1 MLPPP
6 ERGRLRP
13 ERDVRELPM
22 TQAQGPLAGLRV
34 LDLSRVLAG
43 PVATQLLG
51 DLGADVVKVE
61 RPGTGDDTRA
71 WGPPYLKGADGQD
84 SSESAYFLSC
94 NRNKRS
100 LTIDLGKKEGHALV
114 RDLAARADVL
124 IENFKV
130 GDMARFGLAYAD
142 LGPALPRLV
151 YCSISGF
158 GQTGP
163 YAAQPGYDFL
173 VQGMGGVMSITG
185 EPDGE
190 PMKVG
195 VAVADVVCGLYA
207 SVAILAALRHREE
220 TGQGQH
226 IDLGLLDTQVA
237 WLMNQG
243 MNCLVSG
250 KPPGRLGNAHPNI
263 VPYQVFA
270 ASDGYVIIAVGN
282 DGQFRKFAAC
292 LGMPALGRDPDY
304 ASNAARVRNRDKLV
318 PILEA
323 LIRAKARDHW
333 LETLTAAGVPCG
345 PVNDIGQVF
354 ADAQVLA
361 RGMRIVMPHPSA
373 DAGCVSLI
381 GNPLKLSA
389 SPVEYRRA
397 PPLLGQHTDE
407 VLEEWLDLAA
417 DQRAALR
424 AKKVL

>member
-1 MLPPP
+1 MADA
-6 ERGRLRP
+6 E
-13 ERDVRELPM
+13 
-22 TQAQGPLAGLRV
+22 GPLAGIRV

-61 RPGTGDDTRA
+61 RPRSGDDTRA
-71 WGPPYLKGADGQD
+71 WGPPYLKDAAGGD

-100 LTIDLGKKEGHALV
+100 LTIDLGKTEGQALV
-114 RDLAARADVL
+114 RELAARADVL

-142 LGPALPRLV
+142 LAPLLPRLV

-163 YAAQPGYDFL
+163 SAAQPGYDFL

-185 EPDGE
+185 EADGE

-207 SVAILAALRHREE
+207 AVAILAALRHRDE

-226 IDLGLLDTQVA
+226 IDLGLLDSQVA
-237 WLMNQG
+237 WLVNQG
-243 MNCLVSG
+243 MNYLVSG
-250 KPPGRLGNAHPNI
+250 TTPVRLGNAHPNI

-282 DGQFRKFAAC
+282 DAQFRRLAAC
-292 LGMPALGRDPDY
+292 VGMPGLADDEDY
-304 ASNAARVRNRDKLV
+304 ATNAARVRSRDRLV

-323 LIRAKARDHW
+323 LVRAKTRAHW
-333 LETLTAAGVPCG
+333 LETLEGAGVPCG

-354 ADAQVLA
+354 ADPQVIA
-361 RGMRIVMPHPSA
+361 RQMRIAMAHPL
-373 DAGCVSLI
+373 AGAGGVDLI
-381 GNPLKLSA
+381 GNPLKLSV
-389 SPVEYRRA
+389 SPVGYRRP

-407 VLEEWLDLAA
+407 VLEEWLGLAA
-417 DQRAALR
+417 DRRSALR

>member
-1 MLPPP
+1 
-6 ERGRLRP
+6 
-13 ERDVRELPM
+13 M
-22 TQAQGPLAGLRV
+22 TQAQGPLADLRV

-61 RPGTGDDTRA
+61 RPGSGDDTRA

-100 LTIDLGKKEGHALV
+100 LTIDLGSEEGQALV
-114 RDLAARADVL
+114 RDLAGRADVL

-130 GDMARFGLAYAD
+130 GDMARFGLAYAE
-142 LGPALPRLV
+142 LAPSLPRLV

-163 YAAQPGYDFL
+163 AAAQPGYDFL

-207 SVAILAALRHREE
+207 AAAILAALRHRDE

-237 WLMNQG
+237 WLVNQG
-243 MNCLVSG
+243 MNYLVSG

-282 DGQFRKFAAC
+282 DGQFRKFAGC
-292 LGMPALGRDPDY
+292 LGMPALGEDPDY
-304 ASNAARVRNRDKLV
+304 ATNAARVRNRDKLV

-323 LIRAKARDHW
+323 LVRAKARDHW
-333 LETLTAAGVPCG
+333 LETLTASGVPCG

-361 RGMRIVMPHPSA
+361 RGMRVVMPHPSA
-373 DAGCVSLI
+373 DAGDVALI

-407 VLEEWLDLAA
+407 VLEEWLALSA
-417 DQRAALR
+417 DHRAALR
-424 AKKVL
+424 AEKVI

>member
-1 MLPPP
+1 
-6 ERGRLRP
+6 
-13 ERDVRELPM
+13 M
-22 TQAQGPLAGLRV
+22 TQAQGPLAGLKV

-61 RPGTGDDTRA
+61 RPGSGDDTRA
-71 WGPPYLKGADGQD
+71 WGPPYLKDADGRD

-100 LTIDLGKKEGHALV
+100 LTIDLGKKEGQSLV
-114 RDLAARADVL
+114 RDLATRADVL

-142 LGPALPRLV
+142 LGPSLPRLV

-185 EPDGE
+185 DPDGE

-207 SVAILAALRHREE
+207 AVAILAALRHREE

-237 WLMNQG
+237 WLVNQG
-243 MNCLVSG
+243 MNHLISG
-250 KPPGRLGNAHPNI
+250 TPPGRLGNAHPNI

-282 DGQFRKFAAC
+282 DGQFRRFAGC
-292 LGMPALGRDPDY
+292 LAMPALAEDADY
-304 ASNAARVRNRDKLV
+304 ATNAARVRNRDALV

-323 LIRAKARDHW
+323 LVRAKPRAHW
-333 LETLTAAGVPCG
+333 LETLAAAGVPCG

-361 RGMRIVMPHPSA
+361 RRMRIAMPHPLA
-373 DAGCVSLI
+373 HAGSVELI

-389 SPVEYRRA
+389 SPVGYRRP

-407 VLEEWLDLAA
+407 VLEEWLGLAA
-417 DQRAALR
+417 DHLAALR
-424 AKKVL
+424 ANEVI

>member
-1 MLPPP
+1 MA
-6 ERGRLRP
+6 E
-13 ERDVRELPM
+13 
-22 TQAQGPLAGLRV
+22 AQGPLKGIRV

-51 DLGADVVKVE
+51 DLGCDVVKVE
-61 RPGTGDDTRA
+61 RPGSGDDTRA
-71 WGPPYLKGADGQD
+71 WGPPYLKDADGAD

-100 LTIDLGKKEGHALV
+100 LTIDLGKKEGQALV
-114 RDLAARADVL
+114 RDLAARADVM

-142 LGPALPRLV
+142 LARLRPRLV

-185 EPDGE
+185 DADGE

-207 SVAILAALRHREE
+207 AVAILAALRHRDA

-226 IDLGLLDTQVA
+226 IDLGLLDSQVA
-237 WLMNQG
+237 WLVNQG
-243 MNCLVSG
+243 MNYLVSG

-282 DGQFRKFAAC
+282 DGQFRRLAGA
-292 LGMPALGRDPDY
+292 LAMPALADDADY
-304 ASNAARVRNRDKLV
+304 ATNAARVRNRDRLV

-323 LIRAKARDHW
+323 LIRAKARAHW
-333 LETLTAAGVPCG
+333 LRTLGEAGVPCG

-354 ADAQVLA
+354 ADPQVIA
-361 RGMRIVMPHPSA
+361 RQMRIAMPHPL
-373 DAGCVSLI
+373 AGAGHVELI

-389 SPVEYRRA
+389 SPVGYLRP

-407 VLEEWLDLAA
+407 VLEEWLGLAA
-417 DQRAALR
+417 GQRSALR